1 MVDLKLVI
9 KQEQLLLK
17 SQLTTKKNSFKNQ
30 FGAETKIIA
39 NLNFP
44 LM

>member
-9 KQEQLLLK
+9 KQEQLLVK
-17 SQLTTKKNSFKNQ
+17 SQLTAKKPFSKNQ

-39 NLNFP
+39 NLNFT